1 MPIERRHTHSK
12 RTKQVYMLAENGCYR
27 QFIREWKEWIEAGR
41 LGDIFYAESE
51 YIHNIQELLWDE
63 ESGEAFWRLERPPI
77 YYCSH
82 RLGPLLMLMEDRIVK
97 ATGAHSG
104 YGIMPNKGIGCL
116 NMEVG
121 LFKTQKGA
129 VIKLLRSQVALREPP
144 NHFYSLYGAKGA
156 IESGRTD
163 RDRSGLLYTEEDCG
177 SFDTYWMNY
186 RYAGERLDPA
196 ADRRDQGDG
205 HDGAGDLR
213 PRGGD
218 ERGWQVGR
226 RAAARVVADPHQYEW
241 RVK

>member
-1 MPIERRHTHSK
+1 
-12 RTKQVYMLAENGCYR
+12 
-27 QFIREWKEWIEAGR
+27 
-41 LGDIFYAESE
+41 
-51 YIHNIQELLWDE
+51 
-63 ESGEAFWRLERPPI
+63 
-77 YYCSH
+77 
-82 RLGPLLMLMEDRIVK
+82 
-97 ATGAHSG
+97 
-104 YGIMPNKGIGCL
+104 MPNKGIGCL

-205 HDGAGDLR
+205 RDGAGDLR

-218 ERGWQVGR
+218 ERGWQVGE
-226 RAAARVVADPHQYEW
+226 RAAVRVVIMI
-241 RVK
+241 